1 MPDMP
6 DSRAFPRAVALPL
19 MTALAPALGKL
30 PGSVWVLLLL
40 MLAFAASGQGFLSV
54 ANLLNVG
61 TQSTILLLIALPM
74 TLIIMTEGLDLS
86 MGAVLTLCGVALAM
100 VMVATG
106 SLWLALG
113 AALGVGLLFG
123 VLNGALV
130 AGLGIP
136 PFVAT
141 LGTLGVAQG
150 LALVVT
156 DGQSVVG
163 IGDTIP
169 LLYSGEL
176 LGIPVPLWI
185 AVGCYGLFHWLLY
198 RTRFGAYVFA
208 LGGNREAL
216 KFAGVR
222 INRWLVTV
230 YALGGLMA
238 GIAAL
243 LLTARMNAGHPT
255 AAIGLEFD
263 AIAAVAV
270 GGTTFDRG
278 NGWLPGT
285 VLGVLAVG
293 VLRNGL
299 NLVGV
304 QSSVQVATIG
314 LLVLVVLLIESFK
327 GKA

>member
-6 DSRAFPRAVALPL
+6 DTRALPRAVALP
-19 MTALAPALGKL
+19 MAPALGKL

-40 MLAFAASGQGFLSV
+40 TLAFAIGGDGFLST

-106 SLWLALG
+106 SLWLAVL

-123 VLNGALV
+123 LLNGALV

-141 LGTLGVAQG
+141 LGTMGVAQG
-150 LALVVT
+150 LSLAVT

-169 LLYSGEL
+169 LLYAGEW
-176 LGIPVPLWI
+176 LGIPVPIWI
-185 AVGCYGLFHWLLY
+185 AGAFYGLFHWLLY
-198 RTRFGAYVFA
+198 RTRFGINVFA

-222 INRWLVTV
+222 VNRWLIAV
-230 YALGGLMA
+230 YALGGVMA
-238 GIAAL
+238 GVAAL
-243 LLTARMNAGHPT
+243 LMTARMNAGHPT

-304 QSSVQVATIG
+304 QSSIQVAAIG

>member
-1 MPDMP
+1 MTEMPHTQ
-6 DSRAFPRAVALPL
+6 AVPRTGALPF
-19 MTALAPALGKL
+19 APALGKL

-40 MLAFAASGQGFLSV
+40 TLAFAVGGDGFLSV

-61 TQSTILLLIALPM
+61 TQSSVLLLIALPM

-86 MGAVLTLCGVALAM
+86 MGAVLTLCGVVLAM
-100 VMVATG
+100 VMVSTG
-106 SLWLALG
+106 SLPLALAAALG
-113 AALGVGLLFG
+113 AGLLFG
-123 VLNGALV
+123 VLNGVLV
-130 AGLGIP
+130 AALGIP

-150 LALVVT
+150 LSLVLT

-163 IGDTIP
+163 VGDTIP

-176 LGIPVPLWI
+176 LGVPVPLWG
-185 AVGCYGLFHWLLY
+185 AMAFYGLFHWLLY
-198 RTRFGAYVFA
+198 RTRFGTYVFA

-222 INRWLVTV
+222 TSRWLVAV
-230 YALGGLMA
+230 YALGGVMA
-238 GIAAL
+238 GVAAL

-255 AAIGLEFD
+255 AALGLEFD

-299 NLVGV
+299 NLLGV
-304 QSSVQVATIG
+304 QSSVQVAAIG
-314 LLVLVVLLIESFK
+314 LLVLVVLLIESIK